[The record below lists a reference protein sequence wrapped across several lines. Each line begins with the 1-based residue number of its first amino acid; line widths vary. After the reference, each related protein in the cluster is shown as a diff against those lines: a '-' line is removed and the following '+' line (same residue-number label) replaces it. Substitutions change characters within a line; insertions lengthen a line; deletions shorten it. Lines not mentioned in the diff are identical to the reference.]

1 MRHTENG
8 FSLIE
13 LMIAVG
19 ILGIMVQQYASYAT
33 QREQQ
38 ARYQAAQHD
47 SKQLQ
52 STLLTKLRKEL
63 QSRPVGSTTE
73 VIGQQLDFTQET
85 AQGEFYQ
92 VKVINRC
99 QPFSSGTP
107 VQVRNPSDQECYQS
121 LGCQGLPYVEWS
133 RGIAGQAGEVQR
145 LPAAESQTRNL
156 HKKFG
161 VVGLGLCFRKQ
172 SDRLEAYALAFVQSQ
187 DAEGHRFLRIE
198 GLGGQMPLESRNSIQ
213 FLR

>member
-63 QSRPVGSTTE
+63 QSRPAGSTTA
-73 VIGQQLDFTQET
+73 VVGQQLDFTQET
-85 AQGEFYQ
+85 AQGEFIQ
-92 VKVINRC
+92 VKVSSRC
-99 QPFSSGTP
+99 EPLASGIP
-107 VQVRNPSDQECYQS
+107 IQVKNPADQDCYQS

-133 RGIAGQAGEVQR
+133 RGLAGQASEIQR
-145 LPAAESQTRNL
+145 LPAVESQTQEL

-187 DAEGHRFLRIE
+187 DAQGQRFLRVE
-198 GLGGQMPLESRNSIQ
+198 GLSGQMPLESRNSIQ